1 MKAGTKRII
10 PRNFLYSFSG
20 LILLILWGIQDHYR
34 YQYYPVQPLFPA
46 SESGYVLPYLVN
58 VTVSQ
63 QKIEQE
69 FVGGILENVTFD
81 GVYVHRSRFLGIGL
95 KNVIFQNCVIEN
107 TTFLIDFAEKV
118 VFDHCVLRSVQF
130 KENHSNITAQKNII
144 FRNASLFGIYVYQ
157 ANNWLIT
164 ANRSQLYTL
173 KLNSV
178 QNTRLELNHSV
189 VDQFF
194 SNSIDDLD
202 LINNNSRFGPFFNF
216 WESYEHY
223 RVLIQKRI
231 QNSCLP
237 DLWLSI
243 QNFFWG
249 VLLVIGNVWGI
260 WFKR

>member
-1 MKAGTKRII
+1 MKPGTKRII
-10 PRNFLYSFSG
+10 PKSFLYSASG
-20 LILLILWGIQDHYR
+20 LIFLILWGIQDHYR
-34 YQYYPVQPLFPA
+34 YQYYPIRPLFPV
-46 SESGYVLPYLVN
+46 SESGYVLPYLAN
-58 VTVSQ
+58 VTLTQ

-81 GVYVHRSRFLGIGL
+81 EVYIHGSHFLGIGL

-107 TTFLIDFAEKV
+107 TTFLIDVAERV

-130 KENHSNITAQKNII
+130 RENHSNSAQKKII
-144 FRNASLFGIYVYQ
+144 FRNTSLFGIYVYQ
-157 ANNWLIT
+157 ADNWLIT

-189 VDQFF
+189 IDQFF

-202 LINNNSRFGPFFNF
+202 LVNNDSRFGPFFNF
-216 WESYEHY
+216 WESYEYYHHT
-223 RVLIQKRI
+223 LQKRI
-231 QNSCLP
+231 QNSFLP

-249 VLLVIGNVWGI
+249 LLMVLGSILG
-260 WFKR
+260 